1 MGNKANRYSDEFKSM
16 ILKLYQAGKSVTEI
30 ISEYGLSKTALH
42 KWVNN
47 NKEIRVEDEVLTA
60 LDIRKLTGLFM

>member
-1 MGNKANRYSDEFKSM
+1 MGNKGNRYSDEFKSM
-16 ILKLYQAGKSVTEI
+16 ILKLYQTGKPVAEI

-47 NKEIRVEDEVLTA
+47 NKEIKVEDEVLT
-60 LDIRKLTGLFM
+60 LKSSKLRLRV